1 MLRRR
6 LEEAL
11 VEERGARMVIRRG
24 VKVEEQ
30 RVQEQRAKTD
40 KAAKRRRVLG
50 VEVEQRRATPVVML
64 QDGTLVE
71 VEELRGTPR
80 LRETVVSNGKNG

>member
-1 MLRRR
+1 
-6 LEEAL
+6 
-11 VEERGARMVIRRG
+11 MVVRQG

-80 LRETVVSNGKNG
+80 LWETVVSNGKNG

>member
-1 MLRRR
+1 
-6 LEEAL
+6 
-11 VEERGARMVIRRG
+11 
-24 VKVEEQ
+24 
-30 RVQEQRAKTD
+30 
-40 KAAKRRRVLG
+40 
-50 VEVEQRRATPVVML
+50 VVML

>member
-1 MLRRR
+1 
-6 LEEAL
+6 
-11 VEERGARMVIRRG
+11 MVVRRG

-40 KAAKRRRVLG
+40 KAVKRRRVLG
-50 VEVEQRRATPVVML
+50 VEVEQRRAMPVVML

-71 VEELRGTPR
+71 VEELCGTPR

>member
-1 MLRRR
+1 
-6 LEEAL
+6 
-11 VEERGARMVIRRG
+11 MVVRRG

-40 KAAKRRRVLG
+40 KAVKRRRVLG
-50 VEVEQRRATPVVML
+50 VEVERRRATPVVML
-64 QDGTLVE
+64 QGGTLVE

-80 LRETVVSNGKNG
+80 LRETVVSNGENG